1 MTNFDVT
8 ILGSNSAI
16 SDHGRHPTSQVIQ
29 IYNQLFLMDCGEG
42 TQLRLLQEKIKWFSI
57 NHIFISHL
65 HGDHYFGLIGLLICF
80 IVFTAVSIWAW
91 KADKKLMNKM
101 GNIPLEN

>member
-1 MTNFDVT
+1 MKF
-8 ILGSNSAI
+8 
-16 SDHGRHPTSQVIQ
+16 
-29 IYNQLFLMDCGEG
+29 
-42 TQLRLLQEKIKWFSI
+42 I
-57 NHIFISHL
+57 NYIENIAGVDL
-65 HGDHYFGLIGLLICF
+65 FGLVGLLICF